1 MIKMKKRILALILAA
16 ITISAC
22 MYGCEKKVDNEAN
35 ETKVTQKSDTK
46 KTKSGKKVQK
56 PDKKEEDTVEVVTE
70 DENNTYT
77 PTLMYFVSEKDEK
90 FDEEMKLIT
99 ELEKEYESK
108 INFDI
113 HNIDKTPEDKKN
125 FPVEDTTPVLI
136 MLDSS
141 NNISALEFLCLDK
154 ETIINEI
161 EKAMSKE

>member
-1 MIKMKKRILALILAA
+1 MKNRILALILVA
-16 ITISAC
+16 ITVSTC
-22 MYGCEKKVDNEAN
+22 MYGCTNKDTSEAK
-35 ETKVTQKSDTK
+35 ETKVTEKAGTK

-56 PDKKEEDTVEVVTE
+56 PDKKEEEPVEVAT
-70 DENNTYT
+70 DDANNTYT

-90 FDEEMKLIT
+90 FDEEMALIT
-99 ELEKEYESK
+99 KLEKEYKSK

-113 HNIDKTPEDKKN
+113 HNIDKTPEDKEN

-136 MLDSS
+136 MLDSN
-141 NNISALEFLCLDK
+141 NNISTLEFLCLDK